1 MIKLYEHQEQ
11 IIKQAKPILEEF
23 NLCYIS
29 AETRTG
35 KTLAAIHLVK
45 DDYEKILIVTKKKAI
60 PSWLSDLELSNVTNF
75 DVINYESIHKVADND
90 YDLLILDESHSIGSY
105 PRPSK
110 RAAQVKEI
118 AEGKRIVFLSATP
131 SAESYSQLFH
141 QFWISS
147 YSPFEEKTFYKW
159 FKEYGIPES
168 FFMNGMRINSYKK
181 TEEELIQEETKHLFV
196 SMTKEKANF
205 KILVEEKIHQIEIN
219 QDYTNALN
227 RFYLHRVLKIGDYDI
242 VAETA
247 AATLNKMHQL
257 TGGTIKIDD
266 DVSII
271 TSTHKLDYIKKNL
284 SQDKKIV
291 ILCNYVEERNLL
303 LRELES
309 STENIEEFKN
319 EDCQFFIGHIKTFSE
334 GVDFSYADS
343 MIIYSLNF
351 SATTFL
357 QSRERLANKK
367 RIKPIIVNYL
377 FAKNSIDEKIFEAVK
392 SKMNFTNSYYK
403 NCI

>member
-35 KTLAAIHLVK
+35 KTLATIFLLK
-45 DDYEKILIVTKKKAI
+45 DDYEKILIITKKKAI
-60 PSWLSDLELSNVTNF
+60 SSWTSDLNLSNAKNFTVT
-75 DVINYESIHKVADND
+75 NYESIHKLTDND
-90 YDLLILDESHSIGSY
+90 YDVIVLDEAHSIGSY
-105 PRPSK
+105 PKPSK
-110 RAAQVKEI
+110 RAAQIKEL
-118 AEGKRIVFLSATP
+118 AEGKRIVYLSATP

-196 SMTKEKANF
+196 SMTKVKANF
-205 KILVEEKIHQIEIN
+205 KVLVEEKIHQIEIN

-266 DVSII
+266 DVSIV
-271 TSTHKLDYIKKNL
+271 TSSHKLDYIKKNL

-367 RIKPIIVNYL
+367 RTEPIQVNYL
-377 FAKNSIDEKIFEAVK
+377 FTKNSVDEKIYEAVK
-392 SKMNFTNSYYK
+392 SKMNFTNSYYR